1 MQAFGDPTAEGED
14 IDVISGHRRKPT
26 AMMDIPTIEED
37 EVAESVD
44 EIDVDE
50 LKLADEEDED
60 GKETQ
65 CMYFNEI
72 AEAIAPMLDEMFPPS
87 SGVTII
93 AEPGRYLV
101 AACTTLV
108 ASVVSVR
115 SNRTS
120 DKVPMQAISDRA
132 AADNVFSITRAEEDE
147 IVQGQGRALE
157 QEENPIIETLVEE
170 LAEYSQRFARANLS
184 QQEVD
189 VYLDNINVNETED
202 GLADFPDMVAGKLCT
217 EDGVKLQHTVEGM
230 QAGIV
235 IGCAEMHDDDVS
247 VISGMNSDVISN
259 SRRSSTGA
267 SRFSDIGMDIP
278 CVLAAAGEAA
288 VSGIV
293 RQAIADA
300 AQPVQD
306 DFAYYINDGV
316 YGAFNNLLFDHATVR
331 PRKLRNAISAKH
343 QIVEV
348 VEGEGDGALRI
359 IKVVEDEPSPHDDT
373 LYPSTVFG
381 PTCDSMDVLSRG
393 VLLPKMEVGDWMYFQ
408 NMGAYTSAAA
418 STFNGFPTTE
428 KFYVCSVPPQ
438 HFPRL
443 IAKGR
448 VGKTAQLG
456 RIAES
461 ATIEEEKKESC

>member
-1 MQAFGDPTAEGED
+1 MA
-14 IDVISGHRRKPT
+14 
-26 AMMDIPTIEED
+26 DIPTIDED
-37 EVAESVD
+37 EVAIVESYDVFDD
-44 EIDVDE
+44 EIDANFS
-50 LKLADEEDED
+50 KLEDDEEEE
-60 GKETQ
+60 GKEEQQ

-115 SNRTS
+115 CNRTS
-120 DKVPMQAISDRA
+120 DKVPVQAISDKA

-147 IVQGQGRALE
+147 IVQGQGRAIE

-247 VISGMNSDVISN
+247 VISGINSDVISS
-259 SRRSSTGA
+259 SRKSRA

-438 HFPRL
+438 HFYRL
-443 IAKGR
+443 VAKGR
-448 VGKTAQLG
+448 VDKTTAQ
-456 RIAES
+456 IKS
-461 ATIEEEKKESC
+461 TQTDATDDFHQEEKKEEMF

>member
-1 MQAFGDPTAEGED
+1 
-14 IDVISGHRRKPT
+14 
-26 AMMDIPTIEED
+26 
-37 EVAESVD
+37 
-44 EIDVDE
+44 
-50 LKLADEEDED
+50 
-60 GKETQ
+60 
-65 CMYFNEI
+65 
-72 AEAIAPMLDEMFPPS
+72 
-87 SGVTII
+87 
-93 AEPGRYLV
+93 
-101 AACTTLV
+101 
-108 ASVVSVR
+108 
-115 SNRTS
+115 
-120 DKVPMQAISDRA
+120 
-132 AADNVFSITRAEEDE
+132 
-147 IVQGQGRALE
+147 
-157 QEENPIIETLVEE
+157 
-170 LAEYSQRFARANLS
+170 LS

-189 VYLDNINVNETED
+189 VYLDNVPANETED
-202 GLADFPDMVAGKLCT
+202 IMVEGPEMEAGKDFT

-235 IGCAEMHDDDVS
+235 VGCADMFDDDASAISGMRSRGKSFDVS
-247 VISGMNSDVISN
+247 VGGN
-259 SRRSSTGA
+259 TKL
-267 SRFSDIGMDIP
+267 SDIGLDIP

-348 VEGEGDGALRI
+348 IEGVGEGALRT
-359 IKVVEDEPSPHDDT
+359 IKVVEEEAAHHDDT
-373 LYPSTVFG
+373 LYSSTVFG

-438 HFPRL
+438 HFSRL

-448 VGKTAQLG
+448 VDVGFAP
-456 RIAES
+456 
-461 ATIEEEKKESC
+461 ATIEEEKKED